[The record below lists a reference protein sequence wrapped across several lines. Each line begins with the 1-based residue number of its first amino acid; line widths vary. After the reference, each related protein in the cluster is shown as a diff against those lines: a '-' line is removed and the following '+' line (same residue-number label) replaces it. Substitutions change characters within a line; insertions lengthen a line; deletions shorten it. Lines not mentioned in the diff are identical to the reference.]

1 MNATLKHACEIN
13 DVVLNWKKIKKFINS
28 EKTGN
33 ETNGRDRAY
42 THEEIQ
48 NILEFSDQ
56 RIRTAFLILAST
68 GMRIGALH
76 SLRIDDLEKIDNIY
90 KINVYLT

>member
-1 MNATLKHACEIN
+1 MTDLIIKYFDDNKISNQYKNLMNATLKHACEIN

-28 EKTGN
+28 EKTGK

-48 NILEFSDQ
+48 NILEFS
-56 RIRTAFLILAST
+56 
-68 GMRIGALH
+68 
-76 SLRIDDLEKIDNIY
+76 EN
-90 KINVYLT
+90 